1 MASPR
6 LVKASTSSSL
16 GWLTTRTVSSSR
28 KIQAAVKADPRAVED
43 AELAES
49 MMSETLGVLNLA
61 DGRSCAVVH
70 ERGRPRWGP
79 VRNSKSLVDKDRKD
93 MKNAI
98 RSGTLDAL
106 LLAYRRDII

>member
-1 MASPR
+1 
-6 LVKASTSSSL
+6 
-16 GWLTTRTVSSSR
+16 
-28 KIQAAVKADPRAVED
+28 
-43 AELAES
+43 
-49 MMSETLGVLNLA
+49 
-61 DGRSCAVVH
+61 
-70 ERGRPRWGP
+70 